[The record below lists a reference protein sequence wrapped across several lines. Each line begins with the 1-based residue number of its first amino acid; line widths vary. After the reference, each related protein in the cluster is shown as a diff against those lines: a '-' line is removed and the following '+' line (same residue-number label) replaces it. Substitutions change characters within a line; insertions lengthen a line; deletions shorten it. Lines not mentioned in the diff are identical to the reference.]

1 MGKGSSAVRLLLAI
15 WWGCRAG
22 EKLGLF
28 HRFTD
33 RTRINEHDVWGL
45 IGVSQNNLLTIRAVN
60 YPGGNQP
67 LLARRD
73 LAAHG
78 PSSLRPK
85 DSSLFCARFHPK
97 PTVLIGVWVCLSPL
111 LPPWGQHCAWLR
123 LCPPPPAPLAA
134 PGAQWTW
141 ANLSWNRKQAQLH
154 QIIKV
159 LHRHEMEYL
168 DWRKCQRLLNFTFLQ
183 GVE

>member
-1 MGKGSSAVRLLLAI
+1 MGKGSSSVRLLLAI

-28 HRFTD
+28 HCFTD
-33 RTRINEHDVWGL
+33 RTRINEHNVWGS
-45 IGVSQNNLLTIRAVN
+45 IGVSENNLLTIRAVN

-111 LPPWGQHCAWLR
+111 RPTLCLTQACVPLPQ
-123 LCPPPPAPLAA
+123 PLSR
-134 PGAQWTW
+134 PLVLMVLNERERIWVETE
-141 ANLSWNRKQAQLH
+141 NRPSF
-154 QIIKV
+154 IKS
-159 LHRHEMEYL
+159 
-168 DWRKCQRLLNFTFLQ
+168 
-183 GVE
+183 